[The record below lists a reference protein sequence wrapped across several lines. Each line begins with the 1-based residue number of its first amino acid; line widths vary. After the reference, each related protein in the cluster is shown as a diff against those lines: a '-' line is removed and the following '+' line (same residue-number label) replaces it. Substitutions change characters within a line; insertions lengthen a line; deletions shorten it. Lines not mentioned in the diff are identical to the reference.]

1 MEQEIFE
8 IITHA
13 GDSRAYAFEALD
25 EAENK
30 NYDKAEELLKKARE
44 ELRLAHNT
52 QTKLIQ
58 AEINGKGIKIT
69 LLIVHAQDQLMTAM
83 SENSLIEKMVRM
95 YKVIHEK

>member
-13 GDSRAYAFEALD
+13 GDSRAYAFEALG

-58 AEINGKGIKIT
+58 AEINAKGIKIT